1 VKWSVP
7 SFPFRID
14 LMPSSSSKPTLD
26 TARAALSHP
35 LSFEEFLVKLSPKD
49 RASAARRVDVLEATP
64 DQSRAH
70 LWRRLACSLMTLA
83 PFAAKL
89 VGKQTLQVYVADGKY
104 RMQVFALEDL
114 QDGNFTVYCPDVLE
128 EAAQAGL
135 LTREPLAEGDQYVIE
150 PSKEKLIVKQL
161 DNKSIN
167 PGPHFKDLTGWNR
180 KAIRISLP
188 PSPSP
193 AQVEATEV
201 LCAIAAQH
209 FVRSKTPDAAKP
221 AAPGGGSPAA
231 R

>member
-1 VKWSVP
+1 MSDSQLKC
-7 SFPFRID
+7 
-14 LMPSSSSKPTLD
+14 TLE
-26 TARAALSHP
+26 TARESLSSP
-35 LSFEEFLVKLSPKD
+35 LSFAEFLAKLPPKD
-49 RASAARRVDVLEATP
+49 RASAERRIAVLEAES

-135 LTREPLAEGDQYVIE
+135 IATDPSGEPDRYFVE
-150 PSKEKLIVKQL
+150 PSNETLLIKQL
-161 DNKSIN
+161 DKTSRN
-167 PGPHFKDLTGWNR
+167 PAPHFKDLTGWNR
-180 KAIRISLP
+180 KALRIMLP

-193 AQVEATEV
+193 AQIEAAEL

-209 FVRSKTPDAAKP
+209 FVHSALPFMARAAK
-221 AAPGGGSPAA
+221 
-231 R
+231 